1 MNSPEKQTTST
12 AIVAR
17 NTTYQFIGKG
27 IAMVLSMLV
36 LAVIARFLTE
46 EEYGLYTMIST
57 IFVVVVGFTELKVE
71 QAAIRRISIDESKL
85 NFIVQ
90 QLAAA
95 KVIFAIAITA
105 VSVFLITLSSLPYA
119 VKIGASVVSIG
130 AVINAAQ
137 SGFYTAIQY
146 NLKVYLFT
154 LAEVISKIVTTI
166 QVVLIAWL
174 GYSFFADNNAL
185 LLSFSFIS
193 LLIPATIILICFG
206 YWATK
211 WLGIKVSWQI
221 DREYIGSLVKESWPL
236 WLMDIMAILQVRLAT
251 FLMIGLQSAQEV
263 GVFGLAYRF
272 IDVAATL
279 PPLFTAS
286 VFPLLTRYAASDSVR
301 AKAITQKSFDFLA
314 ILILIIAVVTVY
326 ASPQIVQLFGGFD
339 KYTGSVQ
346 VLRILTGSMIAM
358 YLAGVLGPYLV
369 SVHGQRYAVY
379 AAFIGIITNLLLGLW
394 LIPNHSY
401 TGAALAVSVSDFAIL
416 ASMLWFMAT
425 RFNFIPR
432 LGVLIRSAAAALL
445 TLAILWFT
453 RLNQFSSASIVET
466 FGLLTLI
473 GVIGIAIY
481 GVIVWRWKV
490 IPTDVLVQSVS
501 MLPLPNKVKRFIH
514 G

>member
-193 LLIPATIILICFG
+193 LLIPGTIILICFG

-236 WLMDIMAILQVRLAT
+236 WLMGIMAILQVRLAT

-301 AKAITQKSFDFLA
+301 AKAITQKLFDFLA
-314 ILILIIAVVTVY
+314 ILILIVGHV
-326 ASPQIVQLFGGFD
+326 QILNMGLKLQPNTWLSSSQS
-339 KYTGSVQ
+339 KYEEPEQSQ
-346 VLRILTGSMIAM
+346 
-358 YLAGVLGPYLV
+358 Y
-369 SVHGQRYAVY
+369 
-379 AAFIGIITNLLLGLW
+379 
-394 LIPNHSY
+394 
-401 TGAALAVSVSDFAIL
+401 
-416 ASMLWFMAT
+416 
-425 RFNFIPR
+425 
-432 LGVLIRSAAAALL
+432 
-445 TLAILWFT
+445 
-453 RLNQFSSASIVET
+453 
-466 FGLLTLI
+466 
-473 GVIGIAIY
+473 IY
-481 GVIVWRWKV
+481 
-490 IPTDVLVQSVS
+490 QSHQTIEQSEV
-501 MLPLPNKVKRFIH
+501 MHIQ
-514 G
+514 